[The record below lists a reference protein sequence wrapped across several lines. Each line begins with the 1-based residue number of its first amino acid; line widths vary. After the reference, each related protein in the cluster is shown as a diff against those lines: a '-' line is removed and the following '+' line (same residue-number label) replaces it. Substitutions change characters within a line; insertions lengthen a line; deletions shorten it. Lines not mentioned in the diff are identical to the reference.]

1 MNKSSKPIIMASKKV
16 KRMEKQK
23 ILVLGNKESVYY
35 ALDQD
40 MFDYEIV
47 NKVKQ
52 QGTLIWYGL
61 DGTKIEEFDEKI
73 KQLSKKVK
81 SSYLPVMIVIGSI
94 KEEKVMNTQKHYVQM
109 LVHHYHLN
117 QVKAI
122 VGVPIQEK
130 EQILTLTKTLIEKSK
145 DEQGKQGLLKKKRIQ
160 SQTVVTSSV
169 SLGLVVASLNPTTL
183 PDATFLAPI
192 EAIMIRSIAK
202 IYEMETKSEAK
213 EFIDTLLQMGTVGL
227 VAKKSIEMIKAIPGI
242 HVGAQVLNGLVAGTI
257 IMLLGEGS
265 TSIFEQIYLGNKTLK
280 DIKWAQDYLQ
290 SQLTQTILDQVLG
303 KVSKQIDN
311 KKNRQNLK

>member
-1 MNKSSKPIIMASKKV
+1 
-16 KRMEKQK
+16 MEKQK

-35 ALDQD
+35 AFDQEV
-40 MFDYEIV
+40 FEYEIV

-73 KQLSKKVK
+73 KELSKKIK

-94 KEEKVMNTQKHYVQM
+94 KEEKVLNTQKHYVQM

-130 EQILTLTKTLIEKSK
+130 EQILSLTKTLIEKSK
-145 DEQGKQGLLKKKRIQ
+145 DEQGKRRLLKKKRIQ

-183 PDATFLAPI
+183 PDAAFLAPI

-303 KVSKQIDN
+303 KVSKQIEN

>member
-1 MNKSSKPIIMASKKV
+1 
-16 KRMEKQK
+16 MEKQK

-40 MFDYEIV
+40 MFEYEIV

-73 KQLSKKVK
+73 KQLSKKIK

-94 KEEKVMNTQKHYVQM
+94 KEEKVLNTQKHYVQM

-145 DEQGKQGLLKKKRIQ
+145 DEQGKRGLLKKKRIQ

-303 KVSKQIDN
+303 KVSKQIEN
-311 KKNRQNLK
+311 KKNKQNLE

>member
-1 MNKSSKPIIMASKKV
+1 
-16 KRMEKQK
+16 MEKQK

-35 ALDQD
+35 ALDQEV
-40 MFDYEIV
+40 FEYEIV

-73 KQLSKKVK
+73 KQLSKKIK

-94 KEEKVMNTQKHYVQM
+94 KDEKVLNTQKHYVQM

-130 EQILTLTKTLIEKSK
+130 EQILSLTKTLIEKSK
-145 DEQGKQGLLKKKRIQ
+145 DEQGKRGLLKKKRIQ

-213 EFIDTLLQMGTVGL
+213 EFIDTLLQMGTVEL

-303 KVSKQIDN
+303 KVSKQIEN
-311 KKNRQNLK
+311 KKNKQNLE

>member
-1 MNKSSKPIIMASKKV
+1 
-16 KRMEKQK
+16 MEKPR
-23 ILVLGNKESVYY
+23 IMVLGNKESIYY
-35 ALDQD
+35 VLDQEV
-40 MFDYEIV
+40 FDYEIV
-47 NKVKQ
+47 NKIKQ

-94 KEEKVMNTQKHYVQM
+94 KEENVLNTQKHYVQM

-130 EQILTLTKTLIEKSK
+130 EQILSLTKTLIENSK
-145 DEQGKQGLLKKKRIQ
+145 DEQDKQGLLKKKRIQ
-160 SQTVVTSSV
+160 SQTVITSSV
-169 SLGLVVASLNPTTL
+169 SLGSVIASLNPTTI

-192 EAIMIRSIAK
+192 EAIMIRGIAK
-202 IYEMETKSEAK
+202 IYETETKSEAK

-227 VAKKSIEMIKAIPGI
+227 VAKKSIEMIRAIPGI
-242 HVGAQVLNGLVAGTI
+242 HVGAQVLNGLVAGSI

-265 TSIFEQIYLGNKTLK
+265 TYIFQQIYLGNKTLK

-290 SQLTQTILDQVLG
+290 SQLTQTILNQVLG
-303 KVSKQIDN
+303 KVSKQIEN
-311 KKNRQNLK
+311 KKNKQNLE

>member
-1 MNKSSKPIIMASKKV
+1 
-16 KRMEKQK
+16 MEKQK

-40 MFDYEIV
+40 VFDYEIV

-73 KQLSKKVK
+73 KELSKKIK

-94 KEEKVMNTQKHYVQM
+94 KEEKVLNTQKHYVQM

-130 EQILTLTKTLIEKSK
+130 EQILSLTKTLIEKSK
-145 DEQGKQGLLKKKRIQ
+145 DEQGKRGLLKKKRIQ

-303 KVSKQIDN
+303 KVSKQIEN
-311 KKNRQNLK
+311 KKNKQNLE

>member
-1 MNKSSKPIIMASKKV
+1 
-16 KRMEKQK
+16 MEKPR
-23 ILVLGNKESVYY
+23 IIVLGNKESIYY
-35 ALDQD
+35 VLDQEV
-40 MFDYEIV
+40 FEYEIV
-47 NKVKQ
+47 NKIKQ

-81 SSYLPVMIVIGSI
+81 SSYLPVMIIIGSI
-94 KEEKVMNTQKHYVQM
+94 KEENVLNTQKHYVQM

-130 EQILTLTKTLIEKSK
+130 EQILSLTKTLIENSK
-145 DEQGKQGLLKKKRIQ
+145 DEQDKQGLLKKKRKQ
-160 SQTVVTSSV
+160 SQTVITSSV
-169 SLGLVVASLNPTTL
+169 SLGSVIASLNPTTI

-192 EAIMIRSIAK
+192 EAIMIRGIAK
-202 IYEMETKSEAK
+202 IYETETKSEAK

-242 HVGAQVLNGLVAGTI
+242 HVGAQVLNGLVAGSI

-265 TSIFEQIYLGNKTLK
+265 TYIFQQIYLGNKTLK

-290 SQLTQTILDQVLG
+290 SQLTQTILNQVLG
-303 KVSKQIDN
+303 KVSKQIEN
-311 KKNRQNLK
+311 KKNKQNLE

>member
-1 MNKSSKPIIMASKKV
+1 
-16 KRMEKQK
+16 MEKQK

-40 MFDYEIV
+40 VFDYEIV
-47 NKVKQ
+47 NKIKQ

-73 KQLSKKVK
+73 KQLSKKIK

-94 KEEKVMNTQKHYVQM
+94 KEEKVLNTQKHYVQM

-130 EQILTLTKTLIEKSK
+130 EQILSLTKTLIEKSK
-145 DEQGKQGLLKKKRIQ
+145 DEQGKRGLLKKKRIQ

-303 KVSKQIDN
+303 KVSKQIEN
-311 KKNRQNLK
+311 KKNRQNLE

>member
-1 MNKSSKPIIMASKKV
+1 
-16 KRMEKQK
+16 MEKQK

-40 MFDYEIV
+40 VFDYEIV

-73 KQLSKKVK
+73 KQLSKKIK

-94 KEEKVMNTQKHYVQM
+94 KEEKVLNTQKHYVQM
-109 LVHHYHLN
+109 LIHHYHLN

-145 DEQGKQGLLKKKRIQ
+145 DEQGKRGLLKKKRIQ

-202 IYEMETKSEAK
+202 IYEMETKNEAK

-242 HVGAQVLNGLVAGTI
+242 HVGAQVLNGLVAGSI

-265 TSIFEQIYLGNKTLK
+265 TFIFEQIYLGNKTLK

-303 KVSKQIDN
+303 KVSKQIEN
-311 KKNRQNLK
+311 KKNKQNLE

>member
-1 MNKSSKPIIMASKKV
+1 
-16 KRMEKQK
+16 MEKQK

-40 MFDYEIV
+40 VFDYEIV

-73 KQLSKKVK
+73 KQLSKKIK

-94 KEEKVMNTQKHYVQM
+94 KEEKVLNTQKHYVQM

-130 EQILTLTKTLIEKSK
+130 EQILSLTKTLIEKSK
-145 DEQGKQGLLKKKRIQ
+145 DEQGKRGLLKKKRIQ

-202 IYEMETKSEAK
+202 IYQMETKSEAK

-303 KVSKQIDN
+303 KVSKQIEN
-311 KKNRQNLK
+311 KKNRQNLE

>member
-1 MNKSSKPIIMASKKV
+1 
-16 KRMEKQK
+16 MEKQK
-23 ILVLGNKESVYY
+23 IVVLGNKESVYY

-40 MFDYEIV
+40 VFDYEII
-47 NKVKQ
+47 NKIKQ

-73 KQLSKKVK
+73 KQLSKKIK

-94 KEEKVMNTQKHYVQM
+94 KEEKVLNTQKHYVQM

-145 DEQGKQGLLKKKRIQ
+145 DEQGKRGLLKKKRIQ

-303 KVSKQIDN
+303 KVSKQIEN
-311 KKNRQNLK
+311 KKNKQNLE

>member
-1 MNKSSKPIIMASKKV
+1 
-16 KRMEKQK
+16 MEKQK

-35 ALDQD
+35 ALDQEV
-40 MFDYEIV
+40 FEYEIV

-73 KQLSKKVK
+73 KQLSKKIK

-94 KEEKVMNTQKHYVQM
+94 KEKKVLNTQKHYVQM

-145 DEQGKQGLLKKKRIQ
+145 DEQGKRRLLKKKRIQ

-213 EFIDTLLQMGTVGL
+213 EFIDTLLQMGTVGF

-242 HVGAQVLNGLVAGTI
+242 HVGAQVLNGLVAGSI
-257 IMLLGEGS
+257 IMLLGEGF

-303 KVSKQIDN
+303 KVSKQIEN
-311 KKNRQNLK
+311 KKNRQNLE

>member
-1 MNKSSKPIIMASKKV
+1 
-16 KRMEKQK
+16 MEKQK

-40 MFDYEIV
+40 VFDYEIV

-73 KQLSKKVK
+73 KQLSKKIK

-94 KEEKVMNTQKHYVQM
+94 KEEKVLNTQKHYVQM
-109 LVHHYHLN
+109 LIHHYHLN

-145 DEQGKQGLLKKKRIQ
+145 DEQGQRGLLKKKRIQ

-303 KVSKQIDN
+303 KVSKQIEN
-311 KKNRQNLK
+311 KKNKQNLE

>member
-1 MNKSSKPIIMASKKV
+1 
-16 KRMEKQK
+16 MEKQK

-35 ALDQD
+35 ALDQEV
-40 MFDYEIV
+40 FDYEIV
-47 NKVKQ
+47 NKIKQ

-94 KEEKVMNTQKHYVQM
+94 KEENVLNTQKHYVQM

-130 EQILTLTKTLIEKSK
+130 EQILSLTKTLIENSK
-145 DEQGKQGLLKKKRIQ
+145 DEQDKQGLLKKKRIQ
-160 SQTVVTSSV
+160 SQTVITSSV
-169 SLGLVVASLNPTTL
+169 SLGSVIASLNPTTI

-192 EAIMIRSIAK
+192 EAIMIRGIAK
-202 IYEMETKSEAK
+202 IYETETKSEAK

-242 HVGAQVLNGLVAGTI
+242 HVGAQVLNGLVAGSI

-265 TSIFEQIYLGNKTLK
+265 TYIFQQIYLGNKTLK

-290 SQLTQTILDQVLG
+290 SQLTQTILDQILG
-303 KVSKQIDN
+303 KVSKQIEN
-311 KKNRQNLK
+311 KKNKQNLE

>member
-1 MNKSSKPIIMASKKV
+1 
-16 KRMEKQK
+16 MEKQK

-35 ALDQD
+35 VLDHD
-40 MFDYEIV
+40 VFDYEIV
-47 NKVKQ
+47 NKIKQ

-94 KEEKVMNTQKHYVQM
+94 KEENVLNTQKHYVQM

-130 EQILTLTKTLIEKSK
+130 EQILSLTKTLIENSK
-145 DEQGKQGLLKKKRIQ
+145 DEQDKQGLLKKKRIQ
-160 SQTVVTSSV
+160 SQTVITSSV
-169 SLGLVVASLNPTTL
+169 SLGSVIASLNPTTI

-192 EAIMIRSIAK
+192 EAIMIRGIAK
-202 IYEMETKSEAK
+202 IYETETKSEAK

-242 HVGAQVLNGLVAGTI
+242 HVGAQVLNGLVAGSI

-265 TSIFEQIYLGNKTLK
+265 TYIFQQIYLGNKTLK

-290 SQLTQTILDQVLG
+290 SQLTQTILDQILG
-303 KVSKQIDN
+303 KVSKQIEN
-311 KKNRQNLK
+311 KKNKQNLE

>member
-1 MNKSSKPIIMASKKV
+1 
-16 KRMEKQK
+16 MEKQK

-40 MFDYEIV
+40 VFDYEIV

-73 KQLSKKVK
+73 KQLSKKIK

-94 KEEKVMNTQKHYVQM
+94 KEEKVLNTQKHYVQM

-145 DEQGKQGLLKKKRIQ
+145 DEQGKRGLLKKKRIQ

-265 TSIFEQIYLGNKTLK
+265 TFIFEQIYLGNKTLK

-303 KVSKQIDN
+303 KVSKQIEN
-311 KKNRQNLK
+311 KKNKQNLE

>member
-1 MNKSSKPIIMASKKV
+1 
-16 KRMEKQK
+16 MEKQK

-35 ALDQD
+35 ALDQEV
-40 MFDYEIV
+40 FEYEIV

-73 KQLSKKVK
+73 KQLSKKIK

-94 KEEKVMNTQKHYVQM
+94 KEEKVLNTQKHYVQM

-145 DEQGKQGLLKKKRIQ
+145 DEQGKRGLLKKKRIQ

-303 KVSKQIDN
+303 KVSKQIEN
-311 KKNRQNLK
+311 KKNRQNLE

>member
-1 MNKSSKPIIMASKKV
+1 
-16 KRMEKQK
+16 MEKQK

-40 MFDYEIV
+40 VFDYEII
-47 NKVKQ
+47 NKIKQ
-52 QGTLIWYGL
+52 QGTLILYGL

-73 KQLSKKVK
+73 KQLSKKIK

-94 KEEKVMNTQKHYVQM
+94 KEEKVLNTQKHYVQM

-145 DEQGKQGLLKKKRIQ
+145 DEQGKRGLLKKKRIQ

-202 IYEMETKSEAK
+202 IYEMETKNEAK

-242 HVGAQVLNGLVAGTI
+242 HVGAQVLNGLVAGSI

-265 TSIFEQIYLGNKTLK
+265 TFIFEQIYLGNKTLK

-303 KVSKQIDN
+303 KVSKQIEN
-311 KKNRQNLK
+311 KKNKQNLE

>member
-1 MNKSSKPIIMASKKV
+1 
-16 KRMEKQK
+16 MEKQK

-35 ALDQD
+35 ALDQEV
-40 MFDYEIV
+40 FDYEIV

-73 KQLSKKVK
+73 KELSKKVR

-94 KEEKVMNTQKHYVQM
+94 KEEKVLNTQKHYVQM

-117 QVKAI
+117 QVKVI
-122 VGVPIQEK
+122 VGVPIQKK

-145 DEQGKQGLLKKKRIQ
+145 DEQGKRRLLKKKRIQ

-303 KVSKQIDN
+303 KVSKQIEN
-311 KKNRQNLK
+311 KKNRQNLE

>member
-1 MNKSSKPIIMASKKV
+1 
-16 KRMEKQK
+16 MEKQK

-73 KQLSKKVK
+73 KQLSKKIK

-94 KEEKVMNTQKHYVQM
+94 KEEKVLNTQKHYVQM

-145 DEQGKQGLLKKKRIQ
+145 DEQGKRGLLKKKRIQ

-303 KVSKQIDN
+303 KVSKQIEN
-311 KKNRQNLK
+311 KKNKQNLE

>member
-1 MNKSSKPIIMASKKV
+1 
-16 KRMEKQK
+16 MEKQK
-23 ILVLGNKESVYY
+23 MLVLGNKESVYY
-35 ALDQD
+35 ALDQEV
-40 MFDYEIV
+40 FDYEIV

-94 KEEKVMNTQKHYVQM
+94 KEEKVLNTQKHYVQM

-117 QVKAI
+117 QVKDI

-130 EQILTLTKTLIEKSK
+130 EQILSLTKTLIEKSK
-145 DEQGKQGLLKKKRIQ
+145 DEQGKRRLLKKKRIQ

-242 HVGAQVLNGLVAGTI
+242 HIGAQVLNGLVAGSI

-311 KKNRQNLK
+311 KKNRQNLE

>member
-1 MNKSSKPIIMASKKV
+1 
-16 KRMEKQK
+16 MEKQK

-40 MFDYEIV
+40 VFDYEIV
-47 NKVKQ
+47 NKIKQ
-52 QGTLIWYGL
+52 QGTLILYGL

-73 KQLSKKVK
+73 KQLSKKIK

-94 KEEKVMNTQKHYVQM
+94 KEEKVLNTQKHYVQM

-145 DEQGKQGLLKKKRIQ
+145 DEQGKRGLLKKKRIQ

-202 IYEMETKSEAK
+202 IYEMETKNEAK

-242 HVGAQVLNGLVAGTI
+242 HVGAQVLNGLVAGSI

-265 TSIFEQIYLGNKTLK
+265 TFIFEQIYLGNKTLK

-303 KVSKQIDN
+303 KVSKQIEN
-311 KKNRQNLK
+311 KKNKQNLE

>member
-1 MNKSSKPIIMASKKV
+1 
-16 KRMEKQK
+16 MERQK

-40 MFDYEIV
+40 VFDYEIV
-47 NKVKQ
+47 NKIKQ
-52 QGTLIWYGL
+52 QGTLILYGL

-73 KQLSKKVK
+73 KQLSKKIK

-94 KEEKVMNTQKHYVQM
+94 KEEKVLNTQKHYVQM

-303 KVSKQIDN
+303 KVSKQIEN
-311 KKNRQNLK
+311 KKNKQNLE

>member
-1 MNKSSKPIIMASKKV
+1 
-16 KRMEKQK
+16 MEKQK

-35 ALDQD
+35 ALDQEV
-40 MFDYEIV
+40 FEYEIV

-94 KEEKVMNTQKHYVQM
+94 KEKKVLNTQKHYVQM

-117 QVKAI
+117 QVKDI

-130 EQILTLTKTLIEKSK
+130 EQILSLTKTLIEKSK
-145 DEQGKQGLLKKKRIQ
+145 DEQGKRRLLKKKRIQ

-169 SLGLVVASLNPTTL
+169 SLGLVVASLNPTPL

-242 HVGAQVLNGLVAGTI
+242 HIGAQVLNGLVAGSI

-311 KKNRQNLK
+311 KKNRQNLE

>member
-1 MNKSSKPIIMASKKV
+1 
-16 KRMEKQK
+16 MEKQK

-40 MFDYEIV
+40 VFDYEIV

-73 KQLSKKVK
+73 KQLSKKIK

-94 KEEKVMNTQKHYVQM
+94 KEEKVLNTQKHYVQM

-145 DEQGKQGLLKKKRIQ
+145 DEQGKRGLLKKKRIQ

-303 KVSKQIDN
+303 KVSKQIEN
-311 KKNRQNLK
+311 KKNKQNLE

>member
-1 MNKSSKPIIMASKKV
+1 
-16 KRMEKQK
+16 MERQK

-35 ALDQD
+35 ALDQEV
-40 MFDYEIV
+40 FDYEIV
-47 NKVKQ
+47 NKIKQ

-61 DGTKIEEFDEKI
+61 DGTKMEEFDEKI
-73 KQLSKKVK
+73 KQLSKKIK

-94 KEEKVMNTQKHYVQM
+94 KEEKVLNTQKHYVQM

-145 DEQGKQGLLKKKRIQ
+145 DEQGKRGLLKKKRIQ

-303 KVSKQIDN
+303 KVSKQIEN
-311 KKNRQNLK
+311 KKNKQNLE

>member
-1 MNKSSKPIIMASKKV
+1 
-16 KRMEKQK
+16 MEKQK

-40 MFDYEIV
+40 VFDYEII
-47 NKVKQ
+47 NKIKQ

-73 KQLSKKVK
+73 KQLSKKIK

-94 KEEKVMNTQKHYVQM
+94 KEEKVLNTQKHYVQM
-109 LVHHYHLN
+109 LDHHYHLN

-145 DEQGKQGLLKKKRIQ
+145 DEQGKRGLLKKKRIQ

-303 KVSKQIDN
+303 KVSKQIEN
-311 KKNRQNLK
+311 KKNKQNLE

>member
-1 MNKSSKPIIMASKKV
+1 
-16 KRMEKQK
+16 MEKQK

-40 MFDYEIV
+40 VFDYEIV

-73 KQLSKKVK
+73 KQLSKKIK

-94 KEEKVMNTQKHYVQM
+94 KEEKVLNTQKHYVQM

-145 DEQGKQGLLKKKRIQ
+145 DEQGKRRLLKKKRIQ

-192 EAIMIRSIAK
+192 EAVMIRSIAK

-303 KVSKQIDN
+303 KVSKQIEN
-311 KKNRQNLK
+311 KKNRQNLE

>member
-1 MNKSSKPIIMASKKV
+1 
-16 KRMEKQK
+16 MEKQK

-40 MFDYEIV
+40 VFEYEIV

-73 KQLSKKVK
+73 KQLSKKIK

-94 KEEKVMNTQKHYVQM
+94 KEEKVLNTQKHYVQM

-130 EQILTLTKTLIEKSK
+130 EQILSLTKTLIEKSK
-145 DEQGKQGLLKKKRIQ
+145 DEQGKRRLLKKKRIQ

-303 KVSKQIDN
+303 KVSKQIEN
-311 KKNRQNLK
+311 KKNRQNLE

>member
-1 MNKSSKPIIMASKKV
+1 
-16 KRMEKQK
+16 MEKQK

-35 ALDQD
+35 ALDHD
-40 MFDYEIV
+40 VFDYEIA
-47 NKVKQ
+47 NKIKQ
-52 QGTLIWYGL
+52 QGTLIWFGL

-81 SSYLPVMIVIGSI
+81 SSYLPVMIIIGSI
-94 KEEKVMNTQKHYVQM
+94 KEENVLNTQKHYVQM

-130 EQILTLTKTLIEKSK
+130 EQILSLTKTLIENSK
-145 DEQGKQGLLKKKRIQ
+145 DEQDKQGLLKKKRIQ
-160 SQTVVTSSV
+160 SQTVITSSV
-169 SLGLVVASLNPTTL
+169 SLGSVIASLNPTTI

-192 EAIMIRSIAK
+192 EAIMIRGIAK
-202 IYEMETKSEAK
+202 IYETETKSEAK

-242 HVGAQVLNGLVAGTI
+242 HVGAQVLNGLVAGSI

-265 TSIFEQIYLGNKTLK
+265 TYIFQQIYLGNKTLK

-303 KVSKQIDN
+303 KVSKQIEN
-311 KKNRQNLK
+311 KKNKQNLE

>member
-1 MNKSSKPIIMASKKV
+1 
-16 KRMEKQK
+16 MEKQK

-40 MFDYEIV
+40 VFDYEIV
-47 NKVKQ
+47 NKIKQ

-73 KQLSKKVK
+73 KQLSKKIK

-94 KEEKVMNTQKHYVQM
+94 KEEKVLNTQKHYVQM

-130 EQILTLTKTLIEKSK
+130 EQILSLTKTLIEKSK
-145 DEQGKQGLLKKKRIQ
+145 DEQGKRGLVKKKRIQ

-303 KVSKQIDN
+303 KVSKQIEN
-311 KKNRQNLK
+311 KKNRQNLE

>member
-1 MNKSSKPIIMASKKV
+1 
-16 KRMEKQK
+16 MEKQK

-40 MFDYEIV
+40 VFDYEIV

-73 KQLSKKVK
+73 KQLSKKIK

-94 KEEKVMNTQKHYVQM
+94 KEEKVLNTQKHYVQM

-130 EQILTLTKTLIEKSK
+130 EQILSLTKTLIEKSK
-145 DEQGKQGLLKKKRIQ
+145 DEQGKRGLLKKKRIQ

-303 KVSKQIDN
+303 KVSKQIEN
-311 KKNRQNLK
+311 KKNKQNLE

>member
-1 MNKSSKPIIMASKKV
+1 
-16 KRMEKQK
+16 MEKQK

-35 ALDQD
+35 ALDQEV
-40 MFDYEIV
+40 FEYEIV

-73 KQLSKKVK
+73 KQLSKKIK

-94 KEEKVMNTQKHYVQM
+94 KEEKVLNTQKHYVQM
-109 LVHHYHLN
+109 LIHHYHLN

-145 DEQGKQGLLKKKRIQ
+145 DEQGKRGLLKKKRIQ

-202 IYEMETKSEAK
+202 IYEMETKNEAK

-242 HVGAQVLNGLVAGTI
+242 HVGAQVLNGLVAGSI

-303 KVSKQIDN
+303 KVSKQIEN
-311 KKNRQNLK
+311 KKNKQNLE

>member
-1 MNKSSKPIIMASKKV
+1 
-16 KRMEKQK
+16 MEKQK

-40 MFDYEIV
+40 VFDYEIV

-94 KEEKVMNTQKHYVQM
+94 KEEKVLNTQKHYVQM

-145 DEQGKQGLLKKKRIQ
+145 DEQGKRRLLKKKRIQ

-213 EFIDTLLQMGTVGL
+213 EFIDILLQMGTVGL

-290 SQLTQTILDQVLG
+290 SQLTQTILDQVLS
-303 KVSKQIDN
+303 KVSKQIEN
-311 KKNRQNLK
+311 KKNRQNLE

>member
-1 MNKSSKPIIMASKKV
+1 
-16 KRMEKQK
+16 MEKQK

-40 MFDYEIV
+40 VFDYEIV
-47 NKVKQ
+47 NKIKQ

-73 KQLSKKVK
+73 KQLSKKIK

-94 KEEKVMNTQKHYVQM
+94 KEEKVLNTQKHYVQM
-109 LVHHYHLN
+109 LDHHYHLN

-130 EQILTLTKTLIEKSK
+130 EQILSLTKTLIEKSK
-145 DEQGKQGLLKKKRIQ
+145 DEQGKRGLLKKKRIQ

-303 KVSKQIDN
+303 KVSKQIEN
-311 KKNRQNLK
+311 KKNRQNLE

>member
-1 MNKSSKPIIMASKKV
+1 
-16 KRMEKQK
+16 MEKQK

-35 ALDQD
+35 ALDQEV
-40 MFDYEIV
+40 FEYEIV

-73 KQLSKKVK
+73 KQLSKKIK

-94 KEEKVMNTQKHYVQM
+94 KEEKVLNTQKHYVQM
-109 LVHHYHLN
+109 LIHHYHLN

-145 DEQGKQGLLKKKRIQ
+145 DEQGKRGLLKKKRIQ

-202 IYEMETKSEAK
+202 IYEMETKNEAK

-242 HVGAQVLNGLVAGTI
+242 HVGAQVLNGLVAGSI

-265 TSIFEQIYLGNKTLK
+265 TFIFEQIYLGNKTLK

-303 KVSKQIDN
+303 KVSKQIEN
-311 KKNRQNLK
+311 KKNKQNLE

>member
-1 MNKSSKPIIMASKKV
+1 
-16 KRMEKQK
+16 MEKQK

-40 MFDYEIV
+40 VFDYEIV
-47 NKVKQ
+47 NKIKQ

-73 KQLSKKVK
+73 KELSKKIK

-94 KEEKVMNTQKHYVQM
+94 KEEKVLNTQKHYVQM

-145 DEQGKQGLLKKKRIQ
+145 DEQGKRGLLKKKRIQ

-303 KVSKQIDN
+303 KVSKQIEN
-311 KKNRQNLK
+311 KKNRQNLE

>member
-1 MNKSSKPIIMASKKV
+1 M
-16 KRMEKQK
+16 
-23 ILVLGNKESVYY
+23 
-35 ALDQD
+35 
-40 MFDYEIV
+40 
-47 NKVKQ
+47 
-52 QGTLIWYGL
+52 
-61 DGTKIEEFDEKI
+61 
-73 KQLSKKVK
+73 
-81 SSYLPVMIVIGSI
+81 
-94 KEEKVMNTQKHYVQM
+94 
-109 LVHHYHLN
+109 
-117 QVKAI
+117 
-122 VGVPIQEK
+122 
-130 EQILTLTKTLIEKSK
+130 
-145 DEQGKQGLLKKKRIQ
+145 
-160 SQTVVTSSV
+160 VTSSV

-213 EFIDTLLQMGTVGL
+213 EFIDILLQMGTVGL
-227 VAKKSIEMIKAIPGI
+227 VAKKSIEMINAIPGI

-303 KVSKQIDN
+303 KVSKQIEN
-311 KKNRQNLK
+311 KKNRQNLE

>member
-1 MNKSSKPIIMASKKV
+1 
-16 KRMEKQK
+16 MEKQK

-40 MFDYEIV
+40 VFDYEIV

-73 KQLSKKVK
+73 KQLSKKIK

-94 KEEKVMNTQKHYVQM
+94 KEKKVLNTQKHYVQM

-130 EQILTLTKTLIEKSK
+130 EQILSLTKTLIEKSK
-145 DEQGKQGLLKKKRIQ
+145 DEQGKRRLLKKKRIQ

-242 HVGAQVLNGLVAGTI
+242 HVGAQALNGLVAGSI

-265 TSIFEQIYLGNKTLK
+265 ISIFEQIYLGNKTLK

-303 KVSKQIDN
+303 KVSKQIEN
-311 KKNRQNLK
+311 KKNRQNLE